1 MADEGMH
8 MTLSVGGKIN
18 KKRNEKEEEERRRRR
33 NNKNSKEVFPCFLQL
48 FSHGKTPVILHS
60 LLQ

>member
-18 KKRNEKEEEERRRRR
+18 KKKEWKGGGRTEEAE
-33 NNKNSKEVFPCFLQL
+33 E
-48 FSHGKTPVILHS
+48 
-60 LLQ
+60 